1 MSELIENRIRRAQ
14 ALRMHQTLRSAVES
28 GALEPFQDIS
38 LSEAVVLGL
47 VNQGVRHFI
56 GIFGHGTTDV
66 GEVLRIYEQEGVIRT
81 ANVRNEIEASHAA
94 SMLKWKYGRTAA
106 VFTSIGPGAMQAA
119 AASLVPLSNGLGV
132 YYLMGDETTESEG
145 PNMQQIPRRE
155 QELFLR
161 LFSVLGPAY
170 TLHTP
175 AAVFTALKRG
185 DAVVNGRQK
194 HTPFYMLLPMNTQPL
209 VMHRC
214 NLLEFPS
221 ASPESKVI
229 CADRHVF
236 EEAAELIRSS
246 GRITVKTGGGAARVS
261 PDILSHFLEL
271 TDAVYVHGPQV
282 PGLYPASA
290 PRNMTVG
297 GSKGSICGNYAM
309 ANCDL
314 LIAVGARGVCQWDS
328 SGTAFPKAKQ
338 ILSINCDYED
348 LGQYNRSLR
357 IQGDAECVLA
367 ALSGLLEET
376 GRAHADPDWL
386 ESCRKKRAEWDAYR
400 QLRFDHPVLFDE
412 KWQRPLLTQPA
423 AIKAAVD
430 FADEH
435 GCIKLFDAGDVQAN
449 GFQIT
454 SDDEPGR
461 TFTKTGASYMG
472 FAVSSML
479 AFALEGGTDY
489 PIAFTGDGS
498 FMMTPQILVDAVR
511 YHLRGMILL
520 FDNRRMAAITGLQ
533 YAQYG
538 SEFRTDDE
546 VEIDYVKMASAFRG
560 VKGFYGGDSLPA
572 LKLALEE
579 AYRHDGLS
587 VVHIPVYF
595 GQDEMGGLGVFG
607 DWNVGNNCER
617 VQRTRHEIGL

>member
-14 ALRMHQTLRSAVES
+14 ALCMHQTLRSAVES
-28 GALEPFQDIS
+28 GALEPVQDIS

-66 GEVLRIYEQEGVIRT
+66 GEVLRIYEQEGVVRT

-400 QLRFDHPVLFDE
+400 QLRFDH
-412 KWQRPLLTQPA
+412 TA
-423 AIKAAVD
+423 
-430 FADEH
+430 
-435 GCIKLFDAGDVQAN
+435 
-449 GFQIT
+449 
-454 SDDEPGR
+454 
-461 TFTKTGASYMG
+461 
-472 FAVSSML
+472 
-479 AFALEGGTDY
+479 
-489 PIAFTGDGS
+489 
-498 FMMTPQILVDAVR
+498 
-511 YHLRGMILL
+511 
-520 FDNRRMAAITGLQ
+520 
-533 YAQYG
+533 
-538 SEFRTDDE
+538 
-546 VEIDYVKMASAFRG
+546 
-560 VKGFYGGDSLPA
+560 GGD
-572 LKLALEE
+572 
-579 AYRHDGLS
+579 
-587 VVHIPVYF
+587 
-595 GQDEMGGLGVFG
+595 QGGG
-607 DWNVGNNCER
+607 
-617 VQRTRHEIGL
+617 